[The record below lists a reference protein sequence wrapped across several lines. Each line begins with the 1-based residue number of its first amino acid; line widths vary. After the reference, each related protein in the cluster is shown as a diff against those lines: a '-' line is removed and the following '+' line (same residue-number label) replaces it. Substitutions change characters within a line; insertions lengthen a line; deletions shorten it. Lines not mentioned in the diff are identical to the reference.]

1 MERVM
6 WDEARDALL
15 RERWAAGQS
24 QRQVSEAL
32 GTTPNAIAGR
42 ISRLGLK
49 RGDGAARWTHEAV
62 RRLRELEREK
72 KPRKVMGKEF
82 GLSARAM
89 QSKLRRLRE
98 PPRPHVNI
106 TNVARIVPKQPRPSS
121 ELQDPAKGAVE
132 LKWRS
137 GAAYAHLEHRDIEC
151 KWPIGDPTSDD
162 FHMCC
167 SAVEFWG
174 APYCRYHRLM
184 GTVRR

>member
-49 RGDGAARWTHEAV
+49 RGVGNSRWTHEAV
-62 RRLRELEREK
+62 RKLRELEREK
-72 KPRKVMGKEF
+72 KPRKVIGKEF
-82 GLSARAM
+82 GLSAGAV

-106 TNVARIVPKQPRPSS
+106 TNVARIVPSHPRPSRD
-121 ELQDPAKGAVE
+121 LQGPAKGAVE

-137 GAAYAHLEHRDIEC
+137 GSAYALLEHRSIEC
-151 KWPIGDPTSDD
+151 KWPIGDPLQDD

-167 SAVEFWG
+167 APVEWCGAV
-174 APYCRYHRLM
+174 YCRYHRLM